1 MSVSWIAYGLLLA
14 LLVVSIAGIPIALI
28 LALMTIKVID
38 QYEKAIKFRLG
49 KFVGILEPGLNFVI
63 PLIERIQK
71 IDLRVETVDVSK
83 QEALTKD
90 NVPVSINAVI
100 FFKVVNPEKAVLQ
113 VADYRY
119 AISQYAQT
127 ALRDVIGEND
137 LDKVLAERDRLAQE
151 IQRIVDKASGEWG
164 IDVVSVKMQDIELP
178 QDLKRTMAKV
188 AETERE
194 RKSLIIKAEGE
205 KMASKNYAEAARI
218 LSDTPGGLHLRTL
231 QTLNDVS
238 SDESNTI
245 VFVTPVEI
253 LDAITSMTRG
263 KGKGKK

>member
-1 MSVSWIAYGLLLA
+1 MSISWIIYILLLLGLTVSIVGILPA
-14 LLVVSIAGIPIALI
+14 VLLVALSIR
-28 LALMTIKVID
+28 VID
-38 QYEKAIKFRLG
+38 QYQRALKFRLG
-49 KFVGILEPGLNFVI
+49 KFVGLVDPGLNFII
-63 PLIERIQK
+63 PFIERIHV
-71 IDLRVETVDVSK
+71 IDIRVETVDVAK

-90 NVPVSINAVI
+90 NVPVSINAVV
-100 FFKVVNPEKAVLQ
+100 FFKVVDPVKSILEVS
-113 VADYRY
+113 DYRY

-137 LDKVLAERDRLAQE
+137 LDTVLAQRERLAEE
-151 IQRIVDKASGEWG
+151 IQTVIDKASAAWG
-164 IDVVSVKMQDIELP
+164 VDVVSVKMQDIELP

-205 KMASKNYAEAARI
+205 KMSAKNYAEAARI
-218 LSDTPGGLHLRTL
+218 LSETPGGLHLRTL

-238 SDESNTI
+238 SDASNTV

-253 LDAITSMTRG
+253 LDAITSMTRHS
-263 KGKGKK
+263 KGKKK

>member
-1 MSVSWIAYGLLLA
+1 M
-14 LLVVSIAGIPIALI
+14 
-28 LALMTIKVID
+28 
-38 QYEKAIKFRLG
+38 
-49 KFVGILEPGLNFVI
+49 
-63 PLIERIQK
+63 
-71 IDLRVETVDVSK
+71 SK

-151 IQRIVDKASGEWG
+151 IQTIVDKASGEWG